1 MSAITLTAS
10 SAGQSA
16 AADAP
21 EFNRDVRPILAEHC
35 FACHGPDAADRAAGL
50 RLDQAT
56 GEEGA
61 YRERGGSAAIA
72 PGSLEDSEVW
82 YRLVTEFEDE
92 RMPPP
97 EAHDEGLDEEEREI
111 VRRWIEAGAP
121 YEEHWAFAPPRRRP
135 LPDAPKGAWGAGA
148 IDRHVL
154 AHLAAEGLDPSP
166 RADRRTLLRRL
177 FLDLTGL
184 PPTRAEIRAFLED
197 GREDAY
203 ERLVDDLLARPA
215 HGEHAARY
223 WLDLVRFADTN
234 GVHHD
239 HFRDHSPYRDWVI
252 RAMNEGMGYDEFVT
266 AQVAGDLL
274 PGATV
279 DDRTASGFL
288 RLHMIIDRGTMLPE
302 ESLSRNVIDRVSAV
316 GTAFMGLTLQCAVC
330 HDHKYDPIRQKD
342 FFQLYAFLNNLDGAP
357 ETGGRS
363 GADFARGV
371 QPPYMRFPTD
381 EQTARLAALDLELDA
396 TRAAQKALETAAAA
410 KEEIDGARAEVRRLG
425 RERGRV
431 EGGVRAVMV
440 MKERAE
446 PRPAHVFVRG
456 AYDQLGEE
464 VQRDTPAFLPPLD
477 RVAEGGPATRLD
489 LARWLVAPENPLT
502 ARVAANRVWQ
512 ELFGVG
518 LVKTSEDFGTRGEW
532 PRHLALLD
540 HLALDLRESGWDMK
554 ALRRQIVLS
563 ETYRQASV
571 AAPEAFERDPDNR
584 LLARGSRY
592 RLDAEVI
599 RDQVLASSGLLS
611 AEMYGPS
618 VKPPQPAG
626 VWKAVTL
633 PDSYPRV
640 FEADEGEATRRRSVY
655 TFWKRGMPP
664 PQMTILDAPNRESCV
679 ARRERTNTPL
689 QALLLMNEEEYLRAA
704 RHLAAAEISIEG
716 DDEARLER
724 IYEAIT
730 GRLPEARVS
739 GALLSALADL
749 RELYGANAGLAEELC
764 GEAASGAD
772 AAELAA
778 WTMATSAI
786 QNLDTT
792 RTRD

>member
-1 MSAITLTAS
+1 MSAITLTPA

-35 FACHGPDAADRAAGL
+35 FACHGPDATDRAAGL

-61 YRERGGSAAIA
+61 YRERGGGAAIA

-92 RMPPP
+92 RHAAAGGPRRRPRRGG
-97 EAHDEGLDEEEREI
+97 AREI

-121 YEEHWAFAPPRRRP
+121 YSEHWAFVPPRRRP
-135 LPDAPKGAWGAGA
+135 LPP
-148 IDRHVL
+148 
-154 AHLAAEGLDPSP
+154 
-166 RADRRTLLRRL
+166 LRRAPGAPAPST
-177 FLDLTGL
+177 DTCSRASRPRGSSPPRRPTGGPSSAASPSHLTGL

-197 GREDAY
+197 EREDAY

-381 EQTARLAALDLELDA
+381 EQTARLGALDRELA
-396 TRAAQKALETAAAA
+396 AAREAQKELETAAAA
-410 KEEIDGARAEVRRLG
+410 KEEIDRARAEVRRLG
-425 RERGRV
+425 RERGRI

-477 RVAEGGPATRLD
+477 RGAEGGPATRLD

-571 AAPEAFERDPDNR
+571 AAPEAFERDPGQQSSSPA
-584 LLARGSRY
+584 ARATGSTPR
-592 RLDAEVI
+592 
-599 RDQVLASSGLLS
+599 SS
-611 AEMYGPS
+611 
-618 VKPPQPAG
+618 
-626 VWKAVTL
+626 
-633 PDSYPRV
+633 
-640 FEADEGEATRRRSVY
+640 ATRCS
-655 TFWKRGMPP
+655 P
-664 PQMTILDAPNRESCV
+664 
-679 ARRERTNTPL
+679 
-689 QALLLMNEEEYLRAA
+689 RAG
-704 RHLAAAEISIEG
+704 S
-716 DDEARLER
+716 
-724 IYEAIT
+724 
-730 GRLPEARVS
+730 
-739 GALLSALADL
+739 
-749 RELYGANAGLAEELC
+749 
-764 GEAASGAD
+764 
-772 AAELAA
+772 
-778 WTMATSAI
+778 
-786 QNLDTT
+786 
-792 RTRD
+792 